1 MGLVRISV
9 VQQGWRRH
17 CQRNLAI
24 LVRVS
29 LTSTCRAV
37 CLSCGALLS
46 CLILHPASQSWR
58 DQDILRGW
66 YKESQYQL
74 NSSTCIHMCETFA
87 TCSRLNRLTP
97 AGSCIDDRAA
107 VCTLTQP
114 MERRI
119 GVWVRGVRLSLGTKP
134 NAYHVARLNSA
145 KILSSQQLK
154 CIHAYEVLTIR
165 SMQEDPS
172 SVTHASPYV
181 GTSVEHHH
189 QILFS
194 RGANNITQTQSRTDI
209 GIDNRTCR
217 DTWGEPHKL
226 TPTS

>member
-1 MGLVRISV
+1 VIRIYCADGIKS
-9 VQQGWRRH
+9 H
-17 CQRNLAI
+17 NI
-24 LVRVS
+24 S
-29 LTSTCRAV
+29 LT
-37 CLSCGALLS
+37 LQ
-46 CLILHPASQSWR
+46 PASICAR
-58 DQDILRGW
+58 
-66 YKESQYQL
+66 
-74 NSSTCIHMCETFA
+74 
-87 TCSRLNRLTP
+87 RLQHVAVSNRLTP